1 MKYLSTY
8 RIFESRKETEDVVKD
23 VLSKLPKNFYYRVKY
38 GKGGGAHDRNVASAL
53 GENLNIDINIV
64 KILDEEQAKIW
75 SVDKRE
81 IKTKHFEY
89 FSFSDVSK
97 ILNELFD
104 RLSQYWVGDFSGQ
117 TGGVNYIGKES
128 YLSGKEFIKLSFSMR
143 NKSVPSFK
151 VKSQVDNEISD
162 IFSDVFDVWIPDVN
176 IKESGDFYKISSIV
190 SNMSPYQIPPMTD
203 SIKNDFIDAITRFE
217 IAMECNL
224 ISIDLKYRDYSR
236 RHDPGYHN
244 SDFIIGSKGFH
255 SKDTEKNKELAIEF
269 IKSNEIIEFTTIF
282 KKRTN
287 E

>member
-8 RIFESRKETEDVVKD
+8 RIFESRKENEDVVKD
-23 VLSKLPKNFYYRVKY
+23 VLSKLPKDFYYRVKY
-38 GKGGGAHDRNVASAL
+38 GRGGGASDRNVASAL
-53 GENLNIDINIV
+53 GEHLNIDINIV
-64 KILDEEQAKIW
+64 KILNEEQAKIW
-75 SVDKRE
+75 SVDRRE

-104 RLSQYWVGDFSGQ
+104 RLSQYWVGDFSGH
-117 TGGVNYIGKES
+117 TGGLNYIGKES
-128 YLSGKEFIKLSFSMR
+128 YLSGKEFIKLSFNMR

-151 VKSQVDNEISD
+151 VKRQVDNEISD
-162 IFSDVFDVWIPDVN
+162 IFSDVFDVWVPDVN

-190 SNMSPYQIPPMTD
+190 SNMSPYQIPPMTEG
-203 SIKNDFIDAITRFE
+203 IKNDFIDAITRFE
-217 IAMECNL
+217 IAMECSL
-224 ISIDLKYRDYSR
+224 ISIDLKYRDYTKR
-236 RHDPGYHN
+236 TEYHS

-255 SKDTEKNKELAIEF
+255 SKDKNKELAIEF